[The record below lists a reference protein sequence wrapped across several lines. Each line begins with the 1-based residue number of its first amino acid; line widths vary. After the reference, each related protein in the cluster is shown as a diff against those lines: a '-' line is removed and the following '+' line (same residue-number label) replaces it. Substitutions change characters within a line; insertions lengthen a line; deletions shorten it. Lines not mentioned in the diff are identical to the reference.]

1 MVRIAVTPIC
11 PCSLILYNHRAP
23 SGRSLP
29 YTIMKN
35 PKYFELT
42 ELLKS
47 ETAVTYGIENLPTWE
62 IVETLKRFASNTL
75 DPIRIKWGQALI
87 VSSGYRIPELNI
99 IVGGSVTS
107 DHQEGLAVDLKLP
120 SWSKRKLS
128 ELFHLIQA
136 MVESGEINIDQVIYY
151 RKKKIIHIG
160 AGEKLRKQF
169 VVK

>member
-1 MVRIAVTPIC
+1 
-11 PCSLILYNHRAP
+11 
-23 SGRSLP
+23 
-29 YTIMKN
+29 MKN

-47 ETAVTYGIENLPTWE
+47 ETAVAYGIENLPTWE
-62 IVETLKRFASNTL
+62 IVETLKRFVSNTL

-87 VSSGYRIPELNI
+87 VSSGYRVPELNI

-128 ELFHLIQA
+128 ELFHLIQE
-136 MVESGEINIDQVIYY
+136 MVESGEIDIDQVIYY

-169 VVK
+169 IVK

>member
-1 MVRIAVTPIC
+1 
-11 PCSLILYNHRAP
+11 
-23 SGRSLP
+23 
-29 YTIMKN
+29 MKD

-47 ETAVTYGIENLPTWE
+47 ETAVAYGIENLPTWE
-62 IVETLKRFASNTL
+62 IVETLKRFVLNTL

-87 VSSGYRIPELNI
+87 VSSGYRVPELNI
-99 IVGGSVTS
+99 IVGGSATS

-128 ELFHLIQA
+128 ELFNLIQE
-136 MVESGEINIDQVIYY
+136 MVESGEIDIDQVIYY

-169 VVK
+169 IVK